1 MLFNVVRLPVLSI
14 VAIVVAPYLKTKTPP
29 TSDMVKFVVCNKGAD
44 TAIPLMLPV
53 PPLAI
58 GNAPLNVMFG
68 VAPPDEAKGAEA
80 VTEVTE
86 PVPEPAPIAV
96 RKSAAFKADT
106 VLSALNCG
114 NVTAL
119 GFVMVKRF
127 APSVVAP
134 RLVRAPEAEEDPVPP
149 SVIAK
154 SVPSVKED
162 M

>member
-1 MLFNVVRLPVLSI
+1 ML
-14 VAIVVAPYLKTKTPP
+14 AIVVAPYLKTKTPP
-29 TSDMVKFVVCNKGAD
+29 TSEIVKLVVCNKGAD

-58 GNAPLNVMFG
+58 GNAPLNVIFG
-68 VAPPDEAKGAEA
+68 VVPPEEAKGAEA
-80 VTEVTE
+80 VTEVTV
-86 PVPEPAPIAV
+86 PPPEPAPIAV

-106 VLSALNCG
+106 VLSALNRG

-119 GFVMVKRF
+119 GFVIVKRLP
-127 APSVVAP
+127 PSVVAP
-134 RLVRAPEAEEDPVPP
+134 RLVRAPDAEDAPVPP
-149 SVIAK
+149 SVNAK

>member
-29 TSDMVKFVVCNKGAD
+29 ISEMVKLVVATLAACRDVSRTAVGNRQSTAQCDVRGCATRRGQRRRSCNTCND
-44 TAIPLMLPV
+44 
-53 PPLAI
+53 
-58 GNAPLNVMFG
+58 
-68 VAPPDEAKGAEA
+68 
-80 VTEVTE
+80 

-96 RKSAAFKADT
+96 RNAVASNADT

-119 GFVMVKRF
+119 GFVMVNRF

-134 RLVRAPEAEEDPVPP
+134 RLVRAPEADDAPVPP

-154 SVPSVKED
+154 SVP
-162 M
+162 